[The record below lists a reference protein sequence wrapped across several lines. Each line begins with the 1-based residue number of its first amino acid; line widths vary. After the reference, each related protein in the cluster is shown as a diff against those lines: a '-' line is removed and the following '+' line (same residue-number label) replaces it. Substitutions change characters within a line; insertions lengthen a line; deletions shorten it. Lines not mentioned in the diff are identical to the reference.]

1 MKLGPVVTHE
11 LRPMRPAGVPR
22 PADAGLAFYVTQR
35 FYTADYYWSNADPSK
50 ATQLHGATDIGNTR
64 CGDPIIAPA
73 DGTVR
78 RLTDNA
84 TAYGAPT
91 NALGVELRLSPD
103 VTMEFWHLNGW
114 TVATGQRVVKGQ
126 QLGIVGHTGLGNVC
140 HCHIEGKRRG
150 VKFDIEPYLFGAEL
164 ALSAE
169 EEAPDDMMLE
179 GEFKNHVFN
188 KQVAVSGNDA
198 AFRASPFIK
207 DNVLKRFDA
216 GTTFYP
222 VVEVA
227 GQKVGD
233 HNTWFGGLLWV
244 GGGWAFGYFHMSVLG
259 PQEPKET
266 VPAPAPA
273 PDPAALAEASR
284 IAADTVLEAAKA
296 AAKPF
301 GAS

>member
-1 MKLGPVVTHE
+1 MKLGPVVTYE

-35 FYTADYYWSNADPSK
+35 FYAPDYYWSNADPSK

-64 CGDPIIAPA
+64 CGDPVIAPA

-91 NALGVELRLSPD
+91 NALGIELRLSSE

-114 TVATGQRVVKGQ
+114 TVSTGQQVKKGQ

-164 ALSAE
+164 ALAE
-169 EEAPDDMMLE
+169 EEAAEDMMIE
-179 GEFKNHVFN
+179 GTFKNHVIN
-188 KQVAVSGNDA
+188 RRTEVSGNDS

-207 DNVLKRFDA
+207 DNVLRRFDA

-227 GQKVGD
+227 GQTVGG
-233 HNTWFGGLLWV
+233 HNTWYGGLLWV
-244 GGGWAFGYFHMSVLG
+244 GEWAFGYFHVSTLAAPFAVH
-259 PQEPKET
+259 EAS
-266 VPAPAPA
+266 APAPV
-273 PDPAALAEASR
+273 PDITPQLDEAKR
-284 IAADTVLEAAKA
+284 AGADAVLEAAKA